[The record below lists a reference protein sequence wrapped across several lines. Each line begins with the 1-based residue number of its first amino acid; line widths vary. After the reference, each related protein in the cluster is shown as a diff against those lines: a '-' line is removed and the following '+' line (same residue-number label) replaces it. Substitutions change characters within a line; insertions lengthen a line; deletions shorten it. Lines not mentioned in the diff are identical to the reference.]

1 VIMLS
6 LKNNAAVPRRQ
17 GRGEVEPV
25 RVAVGA

>member
-1 VIMLS
+1 MLS